1 MERSLS
7 VHTLT
12 TPSGLETE
20 RGVKI
25 YLIVQLHSLGH
36 AFALCFISVQTSNK
50 DWVWW
55 WLWHLYLV
63 CKLQSTFP
71 LSAAARPPP
80 LWINFALQKL
90 RLESEMCSKSSC
102 LLFLARLV
110 VVIKMSS
117 IGDYKVLF
125 SSLQDFL
132 VCGPHLNLFDVI
144 FYFSETLTQLI
155 KPMQWGVPDPLY
167 ANRITRRTE
176 RWEKKAQS
184 SDFLG
189 VRYIN
194 IWWTKVN
201 LNRVMEAINV
211 VDHQ

>member
-63 CKLQSTFP
+63 CKLRSTFP
-71 LSAAARPPP
+71 LSAAAQPPP
-80 LWINFALQKL
+80 LWIYSALHKL

-132 VCGPHLNLFDVI
+132 VCAPHLNFLMWSSI
-144 FYFSETLTQLI
+144 FQRLWHS
-155 KPMQWGVPDPLY
+155 W
-167 ANRITRRTE
+167 
-176 RWEKKAQS
+176 
-184 SDFLG
+184 
-189 VRYIN
+189 
-194 IWWTKVN
+194 
-201 LNRVMEAINV
+201 
-211 VDHQ
+211 

>member
-63 CKLQSTFP
+63 CKLRSTFP
-71 LSAAARPPP
+71 LSAAAQPPP
-80 LWINFALQKL
+80 LWIYSALHKL
-90 RLESEMCSKSSC
+90 RLESEMCSKSSR
-102 LLFLARLV
+102 LPFLALT
-110 VVIKMSS
+110 SS
-117 IGDYKVLF
+117 GDLNVLF
-125 SSLQDFL
+125 SSLQACL

-144 FYFSETLTQLI
+144 FYFSETMTQLI
-155 KPMQWGVPDPLY
+155 KPMRCARPSICQQ
-167 ANRITRRTE
+167 N
-176 RWEKKAQS
+176 
-184 SDFLG
+184 
-189 VRYIN
+189 
-194 IWWTKVN
+194 
-201 LNRVMEAINV
+201 
-211 VDHQ
+211 

>member
-12 TPSGLETE
+12 TPWGLETE

-63 CKLQSTFP
+63 CKLRSTFP

-80 LWINFALQKL
+80 LWIYSALHKL

-102 LLFLARLV
+102 LFFLASASSGDQNVIHWGLQSTLQFPPRL
-110 VVIKMSS
+110 SC
-117 IGDYKVLF
+117 
-125 SSLQDFL
+125 
-132 VCGPHLNLFDVI
+132 VCTTFKLFDVI

-184 SDFLG
+184 SDFLE
-189 VRYIN
+189 VRYIT

-201 LNRVMEAINV
+201 LNRVTEAINM